1 MEKLNFNY
9 EEGAIM
15 VIIFA
20 ESVNSN
26 YWGRH
31 NN

>member
-26 YWGRH
+26 Y
-31 NN
+31 